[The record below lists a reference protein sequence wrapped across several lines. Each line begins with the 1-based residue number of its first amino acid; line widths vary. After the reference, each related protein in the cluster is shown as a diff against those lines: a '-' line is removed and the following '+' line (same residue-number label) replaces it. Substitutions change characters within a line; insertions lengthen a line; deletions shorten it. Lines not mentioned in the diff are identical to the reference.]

1 MSYVALENSDQ
12 YSILMQSLR
21 ISYIFKSYSPLYHS
35 LLDHLH
41 LSTDLTL
48 CFLKKKKQAK
58 TSSSICAAHWSMV
71 NLLRAT
77 L

>member
-48 CFLKKKKQAK
+48 CFLKKKSKPKHQVQFVLPIGAWL
-58 TSSSICAAHWSMV
+58 TY
-71 NLLRAT
+71 
-77 L
+77 